1 MKEKKEIMSKLE
13 RLDKKGESTRLL
25 PHEVDIKHCLNVW
38 LIQML
43 REEEIRWYQRSK
55 ANNLLQGDNNT
66 KYFHMVVNG
75 KNRKSWIFQLEEG
88 DRIIKGNEPL
98 KSYITDYYKSLFG
111 LSDGGQFFRDN
122 DRRSDIIQ
130 ISQEDNEKL
139 TTSFTEQEVKEAIF
153 QMKHNKAPGPD
164 GFPVE
169 FYQIFWEIIKGD
181 LMALFKDFYDDKL
194 PLFSLNFGIIT
205 LLLKQREATLLL
217 SIFKDFY
224 DDKLPLF
231 SLNFGII
238 TLLLKQREATHI
250 KHFQPICLLNVSLK
264 FFTKVSVNRMTGIA
278 TKLINPSQTD
288 LS

>member
-1 MKEKKEIMSKLE
+1 
-13 RLDKKGESTRLL
+13 
-25 PHEVDIKHCLNVW
+25 
-38 LIQML
+38 
-43 REEEIRWYQRSK
+43 
-55 ANNLLQGDNNT
+55 
-66 KYFHMVVNG
+66 
-75 KNRKSWIFQLEEG
+75 
-88 DRIIKGNEPL
+88 
-98 KSYITDYYKSLFG
+98 LFG

-122 DRRSDIIQ
+122 DRQSDIIQ

-194 PLFSLNFGIIT
+194 PLFSLNFRIIT

-278 TKLINPSQTD
+278 TKLINPSQAD